1 MLEVNPRA
9 LNIPRKHSTNWA
21 IASTSWLFFFFF
33 LSRSHCA
40 AIAWNSL
47 CRPGYLQT
55 DRDLLVPDSQVLG
68 WRAHATTSGLTIFL
82 EVRDQELSPKPLSF
96 LPWHVLLVMSTE
108 AGDRSIQGLSTACW
122 DVPQQAASL
131 APAALCHGLS
141 GCLFINQPI
150 CAAGNAWQFQFPTP
164 KIIVQQLRT
173 VTRTSHSGLRLLTC
187 NGGPYLWMSNVSL
200 DAA

>member
-1 MLEVNPRA
+1 M
-9 LNIPRKHSTNWA
+9 T
-21 IASTSWLFFFFF
+21 LFFFFF

-68 WRAHATTSGLTIFL
+68 WKAHATTSGLTIFL

-96 LPWHVLLVMSTE
+96 LPWHVSLVMSTE

-150 CAAGNAWQFQFPTP
+150 CATGKAWQFQFPTP
-164 KIIVQQLRT
+164 KIILSSNYVQSQEPATQGCDSSPAMRVLTSGCRT
-173 VTRTSHSGLRLLTC
+173 C
-187 NGGPYLWMSNVSL
+187 LWMPRSILGESGDAHRLGWWEVSS
-200 DAA
+200 DNR